1 MPLPNQTLLY
11 RRYRILAELG
21 RGGMG
26 AVYRAHDEN
35 LGVDVAIK
43 ENLFVS
49 PEFAQQ
55 FRREA
60 VLLASLRHPNLP
72 RVTDHFVIPDQG
84 QYLVMDYIAGD
95 DARERLVA
103 RNAPLPEAEVLR
115 WARDILDALIYLHG
129 LPQPVVHRDIKPGNV
144 KITPEGR
151 AVLVDFGLA
160 KLHVDAQ
167 ETAAGAKALSPG
179 FSPPEQ
185 YGAGRTEPRS
195 DLYAVGATLYTLLT
209 GQPPPDS
216 LERALGLKALIA
228 LRVINPAVSPETA
241 AAIERALALKPE
253 GRFASAAVF
262 LAALPRDDRTTQS
275 GQLPALPPQ
284 ATLPSPAVAPRSVAP
299 ASQPVPPVSRPAP
312 SQPLPPAPPP
322 RPAPVL
328 PPQPAPPIMPPP
340 MPPPVAPAPRR
351 FPWAWVVSAAL
362 ITLVALGG
370 GTLWAAS
377 TLLRPAATA
386 TAPATLTAP
395 VPATLTQPVVLA
407 TEPPAATATEAPTL
421 APTDTVP
428 PAATL
433 TPAPTDT
440 PAPTETATPAPTV
453 IGGGGQAGAIAF
465 VSERGG
471 RPQIYLMDADG
482 GNITPITNVA
492 AGACQP
498 AWSPDGTRLLFV
510 TPCNGKREQYPE
522 SAIYVVNADG
532 TGLRPFITILGGEW
546 DPAWSTAGVAYV
558 FNGDGRPQ
566 IFVADAD
573 GANPRRVSN
582 LHSGDSQP
590 AWSGDATRLAFRNNS
605 RSGTPALYWMFADG
619 TFADGGANPEVL
631 TRDVT
636 PGYPAWSPDGQFL
649 AYLVSSD
656 IWLVGWDQLGFG
668 ARQITT
674 TGPNA
679 EPAWSPDS
687 QWLVFESW
695 RDAAQHDLYRMSA
708 TGAEVVRLN
717 NDAAL
722 DYQPAWRPRP

>member
-1 MPLPNQTLLY
+1 MPLPNQSLLY

-35 LGVDVAIK
+35 LGVEVAIK

-60 VLLASLRHPNLP
+60 VLLAALRHPSLP

-95 DARERLVA
+95 DARERLIA

-115 WARDILDALIYLHG
+115 WARDILDALVYLHG

-195 DLYAVGATLYTLLT
+195 DLYALGATLYALLV

-216 LERALGLKALIA
+216 LERALGQKALLP
-228 LRVINPAVSPETA
+228 LRLINPAVTPETA
-241 AAIERALALKPE
+241 ATVERALALKPE
-253 GRFASAAVF
+253 GRFVSAAAF
-262 LAALPRDDRTTQS
+262 LAALSHDDRTTQS
-275 GQLPALPPQ
+275 GQLPALPAQ
-284 ATLPSPAVAPRSVAP
+284 ATLPTPAAAPRPSAP
-299 ASQPVPPVSRPAP
+299 ASRPVAAPSRPAP
-312 SQPLPPAPPP
+312 SAPPAPPP
-322 RPAPVL
+322 ALPV
-328 PPQPAPPIMPPP
+328 MPPP
-340 MPPPVAPAPRR
+340 MPPPVAAPRRR
-351 FPWAWVVSAAL
+351 FPWALAVGAAVVVLLA
-362 ITLVALGG
+362 VGG
-370 GTLWAAS
+370 GALWAARS
-377 TLLRPAATA
+377 LLSPAATA
-386 TAPATLTAP
+386 TSPATLTAP
-395 VPATLTQPVVLA
+395 LPTTETVPVV
-407 TEPPAATATEAPTL
+407 AATDTRAP
-421 APTDTVP
+421 APTDAPTIAP
-428 PAATL
+428 SATDTPAATL
-433 TPAPTDT
+433 TPAPSDT
-440 PAPTETATPAPTV
+440 PAPTATATAAPTD
-453 IGGGGQAGAIAF
+453 IGGGLPAGAIAF

-482 GNITPITNVA
+482 GNITQLTNVE

-498 AWSPDGTRLLFV
+498 AWSPDGQQLLFV
-510 TPCNGKREQYPE
+510 TPCSGKREQYPD
-522 SAIYVVNADG
+522 SVIYAIRADG

-566 IFVADAD
+566 IFIADAD

-582 LHSGDSQP
+582 IHSGDSQP

-619 TFADGGANPEVL
+619 TFAEGGANPDVL

-636 PGYPAWSPDGQFL
+636 PGYPAWSPDGQYV
-649 AYLVSSD
+649 AYLVGSD

-668 ARQITT
+668 AQQITT
-674 TGPNA
+674 AGPNA

-695 RDAAQHDLYRMSA
+695 RDAAQHDLYRMSL
-708 TGAEVVRLN
+708 TGVEVVRLN